1 MDHEMIL
8 VTMDFVQCMVYN
20 ITIYTSMVGY
30 DGLWCSDQWLWW
42 AMDRGGGG
50 VMYGGMPM
58 VIYISVLFLMLER
71 NIILNECI
79 CFIFLGV
86 LISAMIHVA
95 PPMESLTYSL

>member
-1 MDHEMIL
+1 MIL
-8 VTMDFVQCMVYN
+8 VTMDFVQCMV
-20 ITIYTSMVGY
+20 Y

-42 AMDRGGGG
+42 AMDRGGL